1 MKNKSTLF
9 LTQAAVI
16 AAVYVVLTLVFAPF
30 SFKEIQVRLAEALTI
45 LPIFTP
51 AAIPGL
57 FVGCLLGNF
66 IGGAVIWDTIF
77 GSIATLIGAV
87 GTYLLR
93 KKSMY
98 LAPIPPIVSN
108 MVIVPFVL
116 RYAYAVPLPIPL
128 MMLTVGVG
136 EVISCGVLGVLLGK
150 LLNKHSETIFKDRF

>member
-16 AAVYVVLTLVFAPF
+16 AAVYVVLTVVFAPF
-30 SFKEIQVRLAEALTI
+30 SFGEIQVRLAELLTI
-45 LPIFTP
+45 LPFFTP

-57 FVGCLLGNF
+57 LVGCLLGN
-66 IGGAVIWDTIF
+66 ILGGAVIWDTIF
-77 GSIATLIGAV
+77 GSLATLIGAL

-93 KKSMY
+93 KKSLY
-98 LAPIPPIVSN
+98 LAPLPPIISN

-116 RYAYAVPLPIPL
+116 KYAYAVPLPIPL

-136 EVISCGVLGVLLGK
+136 EVISCGILGVLFGK
-150 LLNKHSETIFKDRF
+150 VLQKNHKEIFRYE